1 MKTSL
6 VFLIAVTST
15 IILASCTTD
24 PATPTPSKSVE
35 NGYLILTSDHMV
47 IKDYLTNPDTSTHH
61 RSDSIPVTMNYTDH
75 ILTVSQLDVGTPIS
89 YKAPFRIVSENQIV
103 FDQATP
109 SDSLSLRF
117 ADYVFFI
124 DRVTA
129 TYHYEMNQMV
139 IIFKQRSYEYT
150 NGYDGSRMLNYN
162 IGHTWDTIRVPRKR
176 SH

>member
-6 VFLIAVTST
+6 AILIAVTST
-15 IILASCTTD
+15 IILASCTAD
-24 PATPTPSKSVE
+24 PTTPTPSKSVE
-35 NGYLILTSDHMV
+35 DGYLILSSDHMF

-75 ILTVSQLDVGTPIS
+75 ILTVSQLDIGTPIS

-103 FDQATP
+103 FDQATSP
-109 SDSLSLRF
+109 DSLALRSV
-117 ADYVFFI
+117 DYRFLI

-129 TYHYEMNQMV
+129 TYHYEENQMV

-162 IGHTWDTIRVPRKR
+162 IGHTRDTIRVPRER

>member
-6 VFLIAVTST
+6 AILIAVTST
-15 IILASCTTD
+15 IILASCTAD
-24 PATPTPSKSVE
+24 PATPTPSKSLE
-35 NGYLILTSDHMV
+35 NGYLILTSEHMF

-75 ILTVSQLDVGTPIS
+75 ILTVSQLDIGTPIS

-103 FDQATP
+103 FDKATP

-117 ADYVFFI
+117 ADYAFFI
-124 DRVTA
+124 DRDTA
-129 TYHYEMNQMV
+129 TYHYELNKMV
-139 IIFKQRSYEYT
+139 IIFKPGSYEYT
-150 NGYDGSRMLNYN
+150 DDNDGNGKLNYN
-162 IGHTWDTIRVPRKR
+162 IGHTQDTIRVPRER